1 MQNYI
6 NHIAECHSF
15 IHFLFYISLLVIIIL
30 IIHLIITRKSIKELI
45 IAQKVLNSLNTKFSG
60 TVFKCNW
67 TTSKRII
74 KYINNNIYTLTGYSS
89 EEIINNKK
97 KHYETLIHPE
107 DLSTLNK
114 KIRNCTPLQ
123 NYYQVEYRIHDKN
136 NDEKWILE
144 QGSCSFNKK
153 GVLKKSEGLLTD
165 ITQAKFDEQVRQES
179 EKRFQSLI
187 ENAPIGICI
196 SYNDLITYGNP
207 AFLKMFGATELI
219 DIIGESPLCCIA
231 PNERMFFIEYIE
243 AHITDLHTSPGI
255 ETIGLRKDGSQFP
268 IQILFTYVMMGD
280 YNATLSFVLDITE
293 RKKQEN
299 ELLSINQRLNDIIEL
314 IPDPTFIIDKNKVI
328 IHWNKAIEELTG
340 IKKEEIIGK
349 SNSEY
354 SLPFYGIKTP
364 MLVDLIDEDI
374 TNYEKNIEN
383 IERSIK
389 KINNKIFGEFSGR
402 FYLNKYSYLW
412 GVAAPLLD
420 SSGNRFGTI
429 EVIKDITEVK
439 QKEKALLKSEMKS
452 RIILDTNQDYILL
465 INPDNIL
472 LDCNLSFANALGKT
486 REQLIGK
493 ETTTYFGQESTIY
506 YRQFIKKALETE
518 DIQNFD
524 ITYENMDYYSV
535 KIYPVKENNKKI
547 NSLLVYGQ
555 NTTKLKNAEKA
566 LRDSEEEYRTIT
578 ESITDYLY
586 KVIYTNEKISFLF
599 RNPGIEKILGYS
611 ISEFKTN
618 PNLFYDIVVADDI
631 EILHSNLNLA
641 IENRENVTFEHR
653 IKHKNGNYIWLS
665 NTLIFIKEST
675 RNKIEFNGVIK
686 DISLRKQFEIALKDA
701 EERYRSVFDQSG
713 LAINVYDLDGIL
725 IMQNNLAAYMMGGVP
740 VDFIG
745 KNIEELFSSE
755 TIRFVKSNLAET
767 IKKGDV
773 TFNESELI
781 LPSGKYW
788 LKTIAQI
795 IKNTAGQIIG
805 VQFVSQDITEKKELD
820 RKILNTIIETEEKER
835 IHFAQELH
843 DGLGPI
849 ISAIKMYIQ
858 WLSRPD
864 HKLSQNEI
872 LRDTEKLINDAGE
885 TIREISFKLSPHVL
899 KNFGLI
905 EALQTFSE
913 KVNQSKDLE
922 ISLNYNFTSRFEET
936 IETVIY
942 RILCECINNT
952 IKHANASHITIKIL
966 KFITKVRITYTDDGN
981 GFDTQKVFSQKKGNG
996 LFNLQSRLQSINGHC
1011 VINSQPGKGVKIII
1025 SVKV

>member
-6 NHIAECHSF
+6 NHIVEYHSF
-15 IHFLFYISLLVIIIL
+15 IHFLFYISLLIIIAL
-30 IIHLIITRKSIKELI
+30 IIYLAKTRKSIKELI

-74 KYINNNIYTLTGYSS
+74 KYINNNIYALTGYSS

-97 KHYETLIHPE
+97 KHYETLIFPE

-144 QGSCSFNKK
+144 QGKCSFNKK
-153 GVLKKSEGLLTD
+153 RVLTKSEGLLTD
-165 ITQAKFDEQVRQES
+165 ITQTKYDEQIRQES
-179 EKRFQSLI
+179 EKRFQLLI

-196 SYNDLITYGNP
+196 TYNDLITFANP
-207 AFLKMFGATELI
+207 AFLKMFGANELI
-219 DIIGESPLCCIA
+219 DIIGNSPLNCIA
-231 PNERMFFIEYIE
+231 PDQQLFFKDFIIS
-243 AHITDLHTSPGI
+243 HKTDLQDTPGI
-255 ETIGLRKDGSQFP
+255 ETIGLRKDGTQFP
-268 IQILFTYVMMGD
+268 IQIFFTYVMMGD

-314 IPDPTFIIDKNKVI
+314 IPDPTFIIDKNKVVKQ
-328 IHWNKAIEELTG
+328 WNKAIEELTG

-349 SNSEY
+349 GNSVY

-389 KINNKIFGEFSGR
+389 KVNNKIFGEFSGQ
-402 FYLNKYSYLW
+402 FYQNRYSYLW

-439 QKEKALLKSEMKS
+439 QKEKALLLSEVKS
-452 RIILDTNQDYILL
+452 RIILDTNQDFILL
-465 INPDNIL
+465 INPDNTL
-472 LDCNLSFANALGKT
+472 LDCNLSFANSIGKT
-486 REQLIGK
+486 REKLIGK
-493 ETTTYFGQESTIY
+493 DMSTYFDQETSVY
-506 YRQFIKKALETE
+506 YHQYVKRALETGE
-518 DIQNFD
+518 IQIFD
-524 ITYENMDYYSV
+524 IIRKNLDYFTIR
-535 KIYPVKENNKKI
+535 IYPVKENNNEIK
-547 NSLLVYGQ
+547 NLVVYAQ

-586 KVIYTNEKISFLF
+586 RVINTNEKISFIF

-611 ISEFKTN
+611 ISEFKTS
-618 PNLFYDIVVADDI
+618 PNLFYDIIVADDI

-665 NTLIFIKEST
+665 NTLIFTKEST
-675 RNKIEFNGVIK
+675 GNKIEFNGVIK
-686 DISLRKQFEIALKDA
+686 DISLRKQFETALKDA

-713 LAINVYDLDGIL
+713 LATNVFDLDGTL
-725 IMQNNLAAYMMGGVP
+725 IMQNNLAAIMLGGVP
-740 VDFIG
+740 GDFIG

-755 TIRFVKSNLAET
+755 RVRNIKSNLAET
-767 IKKGDV
+767 IKKEDV
-773 TFNESELI
+773 TLREEEIN
-781 LPSGKYW
+781 LPTGKYW

-795 IKNTAGQIIG
+795 VKNTAGQIIG
-805 VQFVSQDITEKKELD
+805 VQFVSQDITARKELD

-922 ISLNYNFTSRFEET
+922 ISLNYNFTSRFEDT

-966 KFITKVRITYTDDGN
+966 KFITKVRITYTDDGI

-996 LFNLQSRLQSINGHC
+996 LFNLQSRLQSINGRC
-1011 VINSQPGKGVKIII
+1011 VINSQPGKGVKIMI